1 MVDLNNLF
9 IIFAAFCF
17 SFNSDLVAPTE
28 VNFNDNFSSPDIFS
42 TFFDPNF
49 CSNLN
54 HVSFASFYFVPILI
68 FFPIK
73 NLKKIKIVRPLNSK
87 VLSGISTSP
96 IKSCPIGSLSQ
107 HEN

>member
-54 HVSFASFYFVPILI
+54 HVSFASFILFYFN
-68 FFPIK
+68 FFS
-73 NLKKIKIVRPLNSK
+73 NLKFEEKLK
-87 VLSGISTSP
+87 LSD
-96 IKSCPIGSLSQ
+96 
-107 HEN
+107 H